1 MRVTE
6 VKQGQIW
13 GDRSHRTEQVSAC
26 RSRDHQTLQETDTTS
41 LRSIQKQLFIW
52 KCTNTA
58 FISSNFNFI
67 ESSQEK
73 QLNIKMWLPQWL
85 TEYRVFRFN
94 IENTR
99 SKSESNLMHVP
110 KPTLENENRMN
121 LHTEEEEKLYRNFW
135 FETNFNTEEQ
145 QVTHWIKH
153 N

>member
-1 MRVTE
+1 MLWAKWGVQRSNRVRSGQDWTGFSLTE
-6 VKQGQIW
+6 P
-13 GDRSHRTEQVSAC
+13 RPPNST
-26 RSRDHQTLQETDTTS
+26 RDGHNQLKKHSEH
-41 LRSIQKQLFIW
+41 LFIW

-67 ESSQEK
+67 QSSQEK

-99 SKSESNLMHVP
+99 SKSESNLTHVP
-110 KPTLENENRMN
+110 KPTFENENRMN

-135 FETNFNTEEQ
+135 FETNFNTKEQ